1 MKINKIKWFF
11 VDAKKATKA
20 IEALGADSLAIF
32 FYINNKK
39 IKNLTLNC
47 KIFTNFE
54 ADKQA
59 KKHIRKF
66 FKQNQG
72 INDFVEF
79 IKY

>member
-11 VDAKKATKA
+11 KDAKKATKA
-20 IEALGADSLAIF
+20 IEALGADYLAIF

-72 INDFVEF
+72 TNDFVEF